1 MITPQKLYEKIILM
15 TAEGAEWDDENP
27 LFNIVKSLPEKYTFE
42 QLCIQSEIYGVPI
55 PGKENFVEWGER
67 YLIQCMST
75 IIYFNDSDMLNM
87 FLDSVFSIP
96 KLKKLVGE
104 EFANICYDLYI
115 EHVMHDH
122 DIAKMISE
130 VIIKHLTTYDRFKD
144 FYRIAHATGIFGRID
159 YSTFLKLD
167 PFKVSEKSRL

>member
-1 MITPQKLYEKIILM
+1 MTTPQKLYEKIILM
-15 TAEGAEWDDENP
+15 TAENAEWNDENP
-27 LFNIVKSLPEKYTFE
+27 LFNVVKSLPENYTFE

-55 PGKENFVEWGER
+55 PGKEKFVEWGER

-75 IIYFNDSDMLNM
+75 IIYFNNDELLNM
-87 FLDSVFSIP
+87 FLDSVFSVP

-104 EFANICYDLYI
+104 DFANMCYDFYI
-115 EHVMHDH
+115 DNVMHDH
-122 DIAKMISE
+122 DIAKIISE
-130 VIIKHLTTYDRFKD
+130 VIIKHLATYDRFKD

-167 PFKVSEKSRL
+167 PFKVSENSRL